1 MDESIQTTLNS
12 GGAEITVT
20 GAIDSEANTKDI
32 NTSYLDT
39 LANISGV
46 NETAGLLRIQEIN
59 LDDMMNGEQTSIT
72 AYGIDRDKL
81 DLVGIENVNGS
92 LFAENSSEAIM
103 GKSFAETRNKTIGDT
118 ITIQDHEFKIVGEF
132 ETGSLLSDSSI
143 YVSKEK
149 LQEVTGKD
157 HLTQILI
164 KTNENVNDTK
174 IADEIEDK
182 YKDDL
187 LTFTTEEQVQMMSRI
202 TSILDLVTYAISAL
216 AIVIGGIGIINTMI
230 MAVYERTKEIG
241 VLRAVGW
248 KSRRILMMIIGETLV
263 LTTLSAIV
271 GIIGGITISEIGI
284 RLLGDANNAFA
295 LAYHPETFITAF
307 AVAIIVG
314 VLGGIYPAY
323 KASKLAPTEALR
335 YE

>member
-1 MDESIQTTLNS
+1 M
-12 GGAEITVT
+12 
-20 GAIDSEANTKDI
+20 
-32 NTSYLDT
+32 
-39 LANISGV
+39 
-46 NETAGLLRIQEIN
+46 
-59 LDDMMNGEQTSIT
+59 QTSIT

-241 VLRAVGW
+241 VLRAVDDDNWRNPG
-248 KSRRILMMIIGETLV
+248 IDHLV
-263 LTTLSAIV
+263 SNCW
-271 GIIGGITISEIGI
+271 
-284 RLLGDANNAFA
+284 NNRGNS
-295 LAYHPETFITAF
+295 H
-307 AVAIIVG
+307 
-314 VLGGIYPAY
+314 
-323 KASKLAPTEALR
+323 K
-335 YE
+335 